1 MLSWYTVL
9 SSEMQCRKATTMQVQ
24 TYIIHYTRIDPV
36 YGRGWV
42 VVSHKRISAT
52 RRIKAMTMEEAQD
65 KVLTSILKDRPQSKV
80 EFGTQMVIA

>member
-1 MLSWYTVL
+1 MKVS
-9 SSEMQCRKATTMQVQ
+9 KAMQ

-52 RRIKAMTMEEAQD
+52 RRIKALTMEAAQD
-65 KVLTSILKDRPQSKV
+65 KVLNSILKDRPQSTV
-80 EFGTQMVIA
+80 EFATMMVVS